1 MARVTFKFFT
11 SSCLHVRTP
20 LPLSPAYLL
29 YYCLPP
35 SLNLRIL
42 LLLILLVFSSPSLV
56 IGLSLAFPSSPPP
69 VHYVI
74 PANPHLP
81 LGRAPIG
88 RGWGFEDGCDCNM
101 WHLSVKWWCQRLQ
114 SWILLLTLRLD
125 PFSSTQRP
133 PQSTSGAWSLA
144 LFFFLLK
151 ARSFHQRSTT
161 SCRWLWGGE
170 TWRLT
175 HKKTNQDDPR
185 WRWDFYNS
193 DITDNGNSS
202 SSSE

>member
-1 MARVTFKFFT
+1 MSCHLSKPNTVSREWLPTLELTQWPVLWTICPSLRRCMARVTFKFFT

-35 SLNLRIL
+35 SLNLRILL

-101 WHLSVKWWCQRLQ
+101 WHLSVKW
-114 SWILLLTLRLD
+114 
-125 PFSSTQRP
+125 
-133 PQSTSGAWSLA
+133 
-144 LFFFLLK
+144 
-151 ARSFHQRSTT
+151 
-161 SCRWLWGGE
+161 
-170 TWRLT
+170 
-175 HKKTNQDDPR
+175 
-185 WRWDFYNS
+185 
-193 DITDNGNSS
+193 
-202 SSSE
+202 